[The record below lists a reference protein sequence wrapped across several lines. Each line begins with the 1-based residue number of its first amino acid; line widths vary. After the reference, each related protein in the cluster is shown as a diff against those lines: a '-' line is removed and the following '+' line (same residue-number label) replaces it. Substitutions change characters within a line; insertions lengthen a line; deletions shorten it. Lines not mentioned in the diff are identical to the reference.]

1 MSSLRLARLI
11 RRIGRVAEPAPPGP
25 TADQADGYRPDPV
38 LAGSAQV
45 RHVDCGSCNGCEVEV
60 GAAFGPVYDADRY
73 GARLVA
79 SPRHADVLLVTGVVT
94 RNMLEPLRRTV
105 EATPNPRV
113 VVAVG
118 DCALT
123 GGVFADG
130 YGVLG
135 AVDDVVAVD
144 LGVPGCPPEPDAIVA
159 ALRRVT
165 QR

>member
-1 MSSLRLARLI
+1 MSSVRLARLI
-11 RRIGRVAEPAPPGP
+11 RRVGRVAEPAPPAP
-25 TADQADGYRPDPV
+25 AAATSDLYQPDPI

-105 EATPNPRV
+105 EATPRPRV
-113 VVAVG
+113 VLAVG

-123 GGVFADG
+123 GGVFTDG
-130 YGVLG
+130 YGVVG
-135 AVDDVVAVD
+135 AVDDVVPVD
-144 LGVPGCPPEPDAIVA
+144 IAVPGCPPEPDAIVA

-165 QR
+165 GR

>member
-11 RRIGRVAEPAPPGP
+11 RRTGRVAEPAPPASGA
-25 TADQADGYRPDPV
+25 ADPDGFRPDPV

-60 GAAFGPVYDADRY
+60 GAVFGPVYDADRY

>member
-1 MSSLRLARLI
+1 VSATRLVRLI
-11 RRIGRVAEPAPPGP
+11 RRTGRVAEPSPRAPESRP
-25 TADQADGYRPDPV
+25 DGFRPDPA

-60 GAAFGPVYDADRY
+60 GAVFGPVYDADRY

-94 RNMLEPLRRTV
+94 HNMREPLRRTV
-105 EATPNPRV
+105 EATPRPRV

-118 DCALT
+118 DCAVD
-123 GGVFADG
+123 GGLFRGG
-130 YGVLG
+130 YGVVG
-135 AVDDVVAVD
+135 PVDDVVAVD
-144 LGVPGCPPEPDAIVA
+144 LTVPGCPPEPEAIVA

-165 QR
+165 GR

>member
-1 MSSLRLARLI
+1 MSWSRLARLI
-11 RRIGRVAEPAPPGP
+11 RRTGRVAEPSPEAPGDPAG
-25 TADQADGYRPDPV
+25 TFAPDRA

-60 GAAFGPVYDADRY
+60 GAVFGPVYDADRY

-94 RNMLEPLRRTV
+94 QNMREPLRRTV
-105 EATPNPRV
+105 EATPRPRV

-118 DCALT
+118 DCAVD
-123 GGVFADG
+123 GGLFRDG
-130 YGVLG
+130 YGVAG
-135 AVDDVVAVD
+135 FVDEVVDVD
-144 LGVPGCPPEPDAIVA
+144 LRVPGCPPEPEAIVA

-165 QR
+165 GR

>member
-1 MSSLRLARLI
+1 VSSLRLARLI
-11 RRIGRVAEPAPPGP
+11 RRVGRVAEPAPPRP
-25 TADQADGYRPDPV
+25 EAAQPDGYRPDPV

-60 GAAFGPVYDADRY
+60 GAVFGPVYDADRY

-135 AVDDVVAVD
+135 AVDDVVPVD
-144 LGVPGCPPEPDAIVA
+144 LGVPGCPPDPDAIVA